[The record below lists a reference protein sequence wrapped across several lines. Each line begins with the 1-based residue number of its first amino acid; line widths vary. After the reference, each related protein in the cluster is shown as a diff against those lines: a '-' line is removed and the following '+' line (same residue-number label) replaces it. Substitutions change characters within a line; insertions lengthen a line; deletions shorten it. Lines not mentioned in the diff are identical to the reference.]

1 MRNQAAATA
10 STGGTTLTR
19 ELGLLTDAFGYGLAD
34 LEAFQLNAAVA
45 AFLPLEDREEL
56 AEIVHEGFVD
66 AVANARA
73 GS

>member
-1 MRNQAAATA
+1 VTVSSDNRTV
-10 STGGTTLTR
+10 SGTTLTR
-19 ELGLLTDAFGYGLAD
+19 ELGLLTEAFGYGLDD

-73 GS
+73 GA